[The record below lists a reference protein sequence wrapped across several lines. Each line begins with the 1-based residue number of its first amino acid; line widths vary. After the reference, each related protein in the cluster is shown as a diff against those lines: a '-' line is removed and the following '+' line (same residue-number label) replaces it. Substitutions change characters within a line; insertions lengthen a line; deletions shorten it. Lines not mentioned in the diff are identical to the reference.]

1 MSWCPTGPKSTYL
14 LFPRPH
20 NGTGCYVNEPVPELI
35 YALLNFWGVRI
46 YIYVY
51 IYTRICIYIYYT
63 TCVYVYIHYKLYVY
77 TYVYIYVCMYVYIY
91 ICIYICICI
100 CIYMYSRSTSQYLIP
115 SWLPSCCVSSRPCQ
129 GTLTSAE
136 WCLEKW
142 VKNNVT
148 WNVTCD
154 TVGIPKFDG

>member
-1 MSWCPTGPKSTYL
+1 MYIYIINYMYIRMYL
-14 LFPRPH
+14 YIYM
-20 NGTGCYVNEPVPELI
+20 YVCI
-35 YALLNFWGVRI
+35 YI
-46 YIYVY
+46 YMYIYVY
-51 IYTRICIYIYYT
+51 
-63 TCVYVYIHYKLYVY
+63 VYVY
-77 TYVYIYVCMYVYIY
+77 
-91 ICIYICICI
+91 
-100 CIYMYSRSTSQYLIP
+100 IYMYSRSTSQYLIP
-115 SWLPSCCVSSRPCQ
+115 SWLPSCRVSSRPCQ